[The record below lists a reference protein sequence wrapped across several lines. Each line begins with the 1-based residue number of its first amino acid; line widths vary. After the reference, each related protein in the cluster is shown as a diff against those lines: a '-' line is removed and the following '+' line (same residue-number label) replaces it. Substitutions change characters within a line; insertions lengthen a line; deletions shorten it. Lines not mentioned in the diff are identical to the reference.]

1 MAGEV
6 RGELRDE
13 LYSNAAAFVLPSNLE
28 GLPLTL
34 LEAASYRL
42 PLIASDIPPHLEVIG
57 RDAPGGRLFRRGDE
71 DALSDALGAVLAA
84 LPVERE
90 GARQIAD
97 RVVRDY
103 DWDAATDATEELY
116 ASLLARRSSV
126 LLRAAGA
133 RPGRSAP
140 GEL

>member
-1 MAGEV
+1 M
-6 RGELRDE
+6 L
-13 LYSNAAAFVLPSNLE
+13 
-28 GLPLTL
+28 
-34 LEAASYRL
+34 
-42 PLIASDIPPHLEVIG
+42 G

-71 DALSDALGAVLAA
+71 NALSDALGAVLGA

-90 GARQIAD
+90 GARQLAD

-126 LLRAAGA
+126 LLRAAGP
-133 RPGRSAP
+133 RVGRSAP